1 MTTSRSFFLSATLF
15 AQFCALVLCGDDYYT
30 ILGVKRNASSK
41 DIKKAYR
48 KMSLEFHPDKNK
60 EEGASDK
67 FGRVARAYEVLH
79 DEDKRR
85 TYDLG
90 GEDALKKEEAMENQG
105 GGGGFGGGGFD
116 PFEHFFGGGNRRQRD
131 DSERKTDDVTI
142 PLHLTLKQL
151 YEGEIIEVE
160 YVRQVLCTNWRDC
173 TQEQSDC
180 SGPGM
185 RTRMQQLAP
194 GFVQQIQQNDARCI
208 SRGKMW
214 KKNCKACP
222 KGQTEQETVKLTID
236 VNKGMRHDEPI
247 VFEGVTDEKVGMV
260 PGDLI
265 FVIKER
271 SIEGVTRDGNHLYRH
286 MEIPLVDALVG
297 FKRTL
302 ENIDGSK
309 FEISVTDITECD
321 QVLRV
326 HGKGMPHRNGRG
338 NGDMFITFEVDF
350 PDKLNDEQ
358 RKQIEATLRPI
369 LLKEHG
375 NDEL

>member
-1 MTTSRSFFLSATLF
+1 MSLCRGFFLSATIF
-15 AQFCALVLCGDDYYT
+15 AQLCAVVFCGDDYYKT
-30 ILGVKRNASSK
+30 LGVKRNASSK

-48 KMSLEFHPDKNK
+48 KMSLEFHPDKNRN
-60 EEGASDK
+60 EGASDK
-67 FGRVARAYEVLH
+67 FAEVARAYEVLH
-79 DEDKRR
+79 DDDKRH
-85 TYDLG
+85 TYDLH
-90 GEDALKKEEAMENQG
+90 GEEGLKKEEAMDNQ

-116 PFEHFFGGGNRRQRD
+116 PFEQFFGGGNRRQRD
-131 DSERKTDDVTI
+131 DSDRKTPDVTL
-142 PLHLTLKQL
+142 PLHLTLQQL
-151 YEGEIIEVE
+151 YEGEVLEVE

-173 TQEQSDC
+173 TQDQKDC
-180 SGPGM
+180 SGPGV

-194 GFVQQIQQNDARCI
+194 GFVQQIQQEDSRCI

-222 KGQTEQETVKLTID
+222 KGQTEQETIKLTID

-247 VFEGVTDEKVGMV
+247 VFEGVTDEKVGMTA
-260 PGDLI
+260 GDLI
-265 FVIKER
+265 FLIKEQN
-271 SIEGVTRDGNHLYRH
+271 IEGTTRDGDHLYRQ

-302 ENIDGSK
+302 TNIDGAK

-326 HGKGMPHRNGRG
+326 HGKGMPRKNGRG
-338 NGDMFITFEVDF
+338 NGDMFITFEVEF
-350 PDKLNDEQ
+350 PDKLDDKQ
-358 RKQIEATLRPI
+358 RQQIEDTLRPI
-369 LLKEHG
+369 LLKENF

>member
-1 MTTSRSFFLSATLF
+1 MSLCRGFFLSATIF
-15 AQFCALVLCGDDYYT
+15 AQLCAVAFCGDDYYKV
-30 ILGVKRNASSK
+30 LGVKRNASSK

-48 KMSLEFHPDKNK
+48 KMSLEFHPDKNRN
-60 EEGASDK
+60 EGASDK
-67 FGRVARAYEVLH
+67 FAEVARAYEVLH
-79 DEDKRR
+79 DDDKRQ
-85 TYDLG
+85 TYDLH
-90 GEDALKKEEAMENQG
+90 GEEGLKKEEAMDNQ

-116 PFEHFFGGGNRRQRD
+116 PFEQFFGGGRRRQRD
-131 DSERKTDDVTI
+131 DSERKTPDVTL
-142 PLHLTLKQL
+142 PLHLTLQQL
-151 YEGEIIEVE
+151 YEGEILEVE

-180 SGPGM
+180 SGPGV

-194 GFVQQIQQNDARCI
+194 GFVQQIQQEDSRCI

-222 KGQTEQETVKLTID
+222 KGQTEQETIKLTID

-247 VFEGVTDEKVGMV
+247 VFEGVTDEKVGMTA
-260 PGDLI
+260 GDLI
-265 FVIKER
+265 FLIKEQD
-271 SIEGVTRDGNHLYRH
+271 IAGTTRDGDHLYRQ

-302 ENIDGSK
+302 KNIDGSK

-326 HGKGMPHRNGRG
+326 HGKGMPRKNGRG
-338 NGDMFITFEVDF
+338 NGDMFITFEVEF
-350 PDKLNDEQ
+350 PDSLNDKQ
-358 RKQIEATLRPI
+358 RQQIEDTLRPI
-369 LLKEHG
+369 LLKENI

>member
-1 MTTSRSFFLSATLF
+1 MSLCRGLFLSATIF
-15 AQFCALVLCGDDYYT
+15 AQLCAVAFCGDDYYQ

-48 KMSLEFHPDKNK
+48 KMSLEFHPDKNRN
-60 EEGASDK
+60 EGASDK
-67 FGRVARAYEVLH
+67 FAEVARAYEVLH
-79 DEDKRR
+79 NDDKRQ
-85 TYDLG
+85 TYDLH
-90 GEDALKKEEAMENQG
+90 GEEGLKKEEAMDNQ

-116 PFEHFFGGGNRRQRD
+116 PFEQFFGGGRRRQRD
-131 DSERKTDDVTI
+131 DSERKTPDVTL
-142 PLHLTLKQL
+142 PLHLTLQQL

-180 SGPGM
+180 SGPGV

-194 GFVQQIQQNDARCI
+194 GFVQQIQQEDSRCI

-222 KGQTEQETVKLTID
+222 KGQTEQETIKLTID

-247 VFEGVTDEKVGMV
+247 VFEGVTDEKVGMTA
-260 PGDLI
+260 GDLI
-265 FVIKER
+265 FLIKEQN
-271 SIEGVTRDGNHLYRH
+271 IEGTTRDGDHLYRQ

-302 ENIDGSK
+302 TNIDGAK

-326 HGKGMPHRNGRG
+326 HGKGMPRKNGRG
-338 NGDMFITFEVDF
+338 NGDMFITFEVEF
-350 PDKLNDEQ
+350 PDKLDDKQ
-358 RKQIEATLRPI
+358 RQQIEDTLRPI
-369 LLKEHG
+369 LLKENF